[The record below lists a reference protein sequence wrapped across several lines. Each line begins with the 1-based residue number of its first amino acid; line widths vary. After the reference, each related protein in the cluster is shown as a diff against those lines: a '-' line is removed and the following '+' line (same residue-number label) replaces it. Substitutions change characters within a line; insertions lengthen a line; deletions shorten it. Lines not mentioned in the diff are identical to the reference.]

1 MNQPIEKKSLK
12 IEVKKDSFSI
22 HTDSSNNDLMM
33 MSLLAVMLLASLG
46 IVVMYKLNKGR
57 QKDV

>member
-46 IVVMYKLNKGR
+46 IVVMYKLNKKE
-57 QKDV
+57 KD

>member
-22 HTDSSNNDLMM
+22 QTDSSKGDIEMLG
-33 MSLLAVMLLASLG
+33 LLVVLIISVVG
-46 IVVMYKLNKGR
+46 IVIMYKINK
-57 QKDV
+57 KDK